1 MTDSIIFDLDGTLW
15 DSSQTVSESW
25 QRTLREY
32 YDVDAVLTAS
42 DIAGIMGMTFAQITA
57 ALFSPYGDGAEEIAR
72 RCMREECEYITVH
85 GGRLYDGI
93 ERVLKALSKEH
104 KLFIVSNCQLGY
116 IESFLAYTGFS
127 KYFADYIE
135 QASTGLSKGEN
146 IRLIIS
152 RHALK
157 SPVYIGDTASDKAS
171 AELAGIPFIYAAYG
185 FGKLEGETLSVST
198 PLEIPGVI
206 ALL

>member
-15 DSSQTVSESW
+15 DSSRSVAESW

-32 YDVDAVLTAS
+32 YDVGAVVTAS
-42 DIAGIMGMTFAQITA
+42 DVAGIMGMTFAQITS
-57 ALFSPYGDGAEEIAR
+57 ALFSPYGDSAEEIAQ

-93 ERVLKALSKEH
+93 EKVLKALSKEH
-104 KLFIVSNCQLGY
+104 RLFIVSNCQLGY
-116 IESFLAYTGFS
+116 IKSFLAYTGFS
-127 KYFADYIE
+127 KYFTDYIE

-146 IRLIIS
+146 IRLIIE

-171 AELAGIPFIYAAYG
+171 AAFAGIPFIYASYG
-185 FGKLEGETLSVST
+185 FGSLEGETLSVSV
-198 PLEIPGVI
+198 PSELPGVI
-206 ALL
+206 ASL